1 MAAAKG
7 DQPCTK
13 FSAGAT
19 IWDRKTLDC
28 NCKECNNCCPSSCTS
43 PWFGVLASAS
53 GVSGMVGSG
62 THLYQGRMFSAIL
75 EDFTGCIK
83 RKYGLVQPSLEKEEY
98 EFVAAIWY
106 LQQVTLEE
114 RYSFLS
120 HFRHPSK
127 ALGTAKILAGTIIN
141 IQLMKIRSL

>member
-1 MAAAKG
+1 
-7 DQPCTK
+7 
-13 FSAGAT
+13 
-19 IWDRKTLDC
+19 
-28 NCKECNNCCPSSCTS
+28 
-43 PWFGVLASAS
+43 
-53 GVSGMVGSG
+53 
-62 THLYQGRMFSAIL
+62 MFSAIL

-98 EFVAAIWY
+98 EFMAAIWY

-127 ALGTAKILAGTIIN
+127 ALGTPKILAGTIIN
-141 IQLMKIRSL
+141 IQLMKIWSL